1 MKSQREMGEEAK
13 GENKRKMENRKG
25 ERHKEKSWSKDQR
38 KKEMGMWV
46 ERKRAI
52 GACKGVWVLSGDSG
66 IRDSGAILT

>member
-38 KKEMGMWV
+38 K
-46 ERKRAI
+46 RAI

>member
-38 KKEMGMWV
+38 
-46 ERKRAI
+46 RKRW
-52 GACKGVWVLSGDSG
+52 ACGWRERGP
-66 IRDSGAILT
+66 